1 MLKIKNDV
9 DLKEIGCDI
18 SDDEFDQ
25 IWCFGELLFD
35 KDTRIISQTQF
46 YVGGYLTSK
55 RLENLYDLIKAGFVE
70 KVGEKNGK

>member
-1 MLKIKNDV
+1 MALRIKPNI
-9 DLKEIGCDI
+9 DLKEIDCDI
-18 SDDEFDQ
+18 SGDEFDQ

-55 RLENLYDLIKAGFVE
+55 RLEKLYDLIKADLVE
-70 KVGEKNGK
+70 KVGE

>member
-1 MLKIKNDV
+1 MLKIKNNV

-18 SDDEFDQ
+18 SDDKFDQ

-46 YVGGYLTSK
+46 YVK
-55 RLENLYDLIKAGFVE
+55 D
-70 KVGEKNGK
+70 

>member
-1 MLKIKNDV
+1 MLKIKDNV

-46 YVGGYLTSK
+46 GYLTSK
-55 RLENLYDLIKAGFVE
+55 RLENLYDLIKADLVE
-70 KVGEKNGK
+70 KVE